1 MKKTLFICMLLATA
15 LLYAQPS
22 AAKSKKKK
30 TAKTEQSQ
38 ADTYNPQNE
47 MLSRL

>member
-22 AAKSKKKK
+22 AANNKKKK
-30 TAKTEQSQ
+30 PAQT
-38 ADTYNPQNE
+38 
-47 MLSRL
+47 

>member
-30 TAKTEQSQ
+30 TGFRRK
-38 ADTYNPQNE
+38 NP
-47 MLSRL
+47 MKAG